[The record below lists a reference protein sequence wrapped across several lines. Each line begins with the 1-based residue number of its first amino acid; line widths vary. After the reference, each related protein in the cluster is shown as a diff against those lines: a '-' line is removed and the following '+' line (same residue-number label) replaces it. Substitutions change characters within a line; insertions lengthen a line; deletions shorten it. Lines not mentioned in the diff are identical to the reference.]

1 MYPRIPRTLVGGVCQ
16 YVCSMESIASFLKFV
31 FRYRKGIVDKVMFYV
46 SMICALTVIL
56 HVGYITN
63 PDLALYTKKAIIIMF
78 YGLFCLE
85 FIRTASSIYASRR
98 RRITVSQYSGLIVL
112 LCLLFI
118 VFSRTSHVA
127 FLHYFARDEWMYI
140 SIGAIFLSEL
150 SKSSL
155 FFDNFYFNPTILFVI
170 SFIGL
175 ILIGTLL
182 LMLPRTTLFA
192 PLSFTDA
199 LFMATSAV
207 CITGLSVTDIS
218 TNFSLFGQSVI
229 LVLIQVGGLGI
240 MTFTGFFGYF
250 FSGGFSFKNQL
261 MFGEILGENK
271 LNSVIS
277 TLLTII
283 SITLLF
289 EFIGAT
295 FIFFSLDPDLFEN
308 AGAHIFFSVFH
319 AVSSF
324 CNSGFTILQDGISQE
339 NYRFNYG
346 FQIILAFIFILGG
359 MGFGT
364 VYNFYTYLK
373 SQIQSL
379 TQAMLH
385 KKSFKHKAQP
395 LTFNTKFIVWCNLIV
410 LLLATVSYF
419 VMEQN
424 YTLMEDKSIAG
435 EWATSFFMAN
445 ASRSAGFNSVNVA
458 FLNIPTLIMV
468 TTLMWVGVAPGST
481 GGGVKVTTIAL
492 AFMNIIALA
501 RGKDSIEIFKRRIA
515 AESINKAFAIIILSV
530 LTITVSFIFLNV
542 TDPEQK
548 MIPLLFESVSAYTT
562 CGLSMGVTQALS
574 PAGKFIIITTMFVG
588 RVGMLTLLVAFI
600 KNTKNKSY
608 IYPTEKLLF

>member
-1 MYPRIPRTLVGGVCQ
+1 
-16 YVCSMESIASFLKFV
+16 MESIASFLKFV
-31 FRYRKGIVDKVMFYV
+31 FRYRKGLVDKVMFYV
-46 SMICALTVIL
+46 SMLCALTVIL

-63 PDLALYTKKAIIIMF
+63 EDMAIHTRKAIFCMF
-78 YGLFCLE
+78 YGLFFLE
-85 FIRTASSIYASRR
+85 LIRTGSSIYASRR
-98 RRITVSQYSGLIVL
+98 INVSQYSGVVVVI
-112 LCLLFI
+112 CLFFI
-118 VFSRTSHVA
+118 MLARLGGDS
-127 FLHYFARDEWMYI
+127 FLSYFARDEWLYFG
-140 SIGAIFLSEL
+140 IGVIFLSEL

-182 LMLPRTTLFA
+182 LMLPRTTLHA
-192 PLSFTDA
+192 PLSFVDA

-207 CITGLSVTDIS
+207 CITGLTVADIS
-218 TNFSLFGQSVI
+218 TNFSLFGQSVV

-289 EFIGAT
+289 ELIGAS
-295 FIFFSLDPDLFEN
+295 FIFFTVDSTLFDN
-308 AGAHIFFSVFH
+308 VGQQIFFSIFH
-319 AVSSF
+319 AISSF
-324 CNSGFTILQDGISQE
+324 CNAGFTILQDGIGNE
-339 NYRFNYG
+339 NYRYNYG
-346 FQIILAFIFILGG
+346 FQIALSLIFVLGG

-364 VYNFYTYLK
+364 VYNFYTYVK
-373 SQIQSL
+373 SQIQ
-379 TQAMLH
+379 AVIH
-385 KKSFKHKAQP
+385 AIVEKRRYKHKAQQFS
-395 LTFNTKFIVWCNLIV
+395 FNTKFIVLCNLIV
-410 LLLATVSYF
+410 LVLGTVSYY

-424 YTLMEDKSIAG
+424 YTLSEDKSTAG

-445 ASRSAGFNSVNVA
+445 ASRSAGFNSVNVG
-458 FLNIPTLIMV
+458 FLNIPTLIMI
-468 TTLMWVGVAPGST
+468 TTLMWIGVAPGST
-481 GGGVKVTTIAL
+481 GGGVKVTTVAL

-501 RGKDSIEIFKRRIA
+501 RGKDSIEIFRRRIA

-530 LTITVSFIFLNV
+530 LTITLSFILLNV
-542 TDPEQK
+542 TDPNQQ

-562 CGLSMGVTQALS
+562 CGLSMGVTQSLS
-574 PAGKFIIITTMFVG
+574 VGGKLIVIMTMFVG